1 MPTLFGMDIDTWE
14 PYQGCASYST
24 DLSLGRIP
32 GNMAECLAELD
43 TSVKY
48 RSLQKE
54 SEIFIQV
61 VNLRQGYS
69 KNGSYYGSG
78 MKLYEVCFENTSNN
92 HIYYHKVRATDR
104 KSLRA
109 ALKLLYPF
117 SKVNR

>member
-1 MPTLFGMDIDTWE
+1 MTTLFGVDMNTWQ
-14 PYQGCASYST
+14 PYHGCTSFST
-24 DLSLGRIP
+24 DLVLGRIP

-43 TSVKY
+43 RAIRY
-48 RSLQKE
+48 RSMQKE
-54 SEIFIQV
+54 SEISIQV

-69 KNGSYYGSG
+69 KNGTYYGSG
-78 MKLYEVCFENTSNN
+78 MKLYEVCFENICN

-104 KSLRA
+104 KSLRD